1 MSSSLPDKVNLLTLE
16 PYSNETFFIRL
27 EHIYEEDADESLS
40 APVNVSLAVR
50 TYTFDISSRQV
61 VKVIVQIS
69 KELFKSF
76 EITSLEETSLGGDV
90 LKKELNPLKWN
101 TKSKN
106 DHKSTNPI
114 EKLDD
119 FSNGVIV
126 LHPMQ
131 IRSFILG
138 VVKRKQL

>member
-1 MSSSLPDKVNLLTLE
+1 MLTLE
-16 PYSNETFFIRL
+16 PFSNETFFIRL
-27 EHIYEEDADESLS
+27 EHIYEEDTDESLS

-50 TYTFDISSRQV
+50 IHSIFLQDKII
-61 VKVIVQIS
+61 KVIVQIS

-76 EITSLEETSLGGDV
+76 EITSLEETSLGGNM
-90 LKKELNPLKWN
+90 LKNELNQLKWN

-106 DHKSTNPI
+106 DKTSTNAI

-138 VVKRKQL
+138 IAKREQR